1 MRDLQDLVPD
11 IRKLNPSEMQHLVRG
26 DPSDEKK
33 VQDLRRKIEAI
44 EACKKVLT
52 A

>member
-1 MRDLQDLVPD
+1 M
-11 IRKLNPSEMQHLVRG
+11 SEMQHFVRG
-26 DPSDEKK
+26 DPGDEKR
-33 VQDLRRKIEAI
+33 VQDLRRKIKVI